1 MADRIAYKK
10 GYKYWLVRPY
20 SIQIPILPKDAIVS
34 SGGFISLNRAGV
46 LSLKAGY
53 AWDGPSGPTFD
64 TKTFMRG
71 SLCHDALYQL
81 MREGKLDISYR
92 NQADR
97 LLGRICRSDG
107 MCGVRV
113 WYVVGSVKR
122 FAGGA
127 ASTEN
132 RKPILYAP

>member
-1 MADRIAYKK
+1 MDRIAYKK

-20 SIQIPILPKDAIVS
+20 SLHVPIFPEHTTIS
-34 SGGFISLNRAGV
+34 SGGFVTLGKNGV
-46 LSLKAGY
+46 LAIKAGY

-71 SLCHDALYQL
+71 SLVHDVLYQL
-81 MREGKLDISYR
+81 MREDLLDNSYR
-92 NQADR
+92 EQADR

-113 WYVVGSVKR
+113 WYVVGTVRR
-122 FAGGA
+122 FAQS
-127 ASTEN
+127 ASDPKN

>member
-1 MADRIAYKK
+1 MTERIAYKK

-20 SIQIPILPKDAIVS
+20 SLSIPIFPKDAIVS
-34 SGGFISLNRAGV
+34 SGGFIALNREGL
-46 LSLKAGY
+46 LSIKAGY

-71 SLCHDALYQL
+71 SLVHDAGYQL
-81 MREGKLDISYR
+81 MREGKLDQSHRDTI
-92 NQADR
+92 DR
-97 LLGRICRSDG
+97 LLGSICRSDG

-113 WYVVGSVKR
+113 WYVVGSVQR

-132 RKPILYAP
+132 KKKILYAP

>member
-1 MADRIAYKK
+1 MIDRIAYKK

-20 SIQIPILPKDAIVS
+20 SLHVPIFPEHTVVS
-34 SGGFISLNRAGV
+34 SGGFVTLGKNGV
-46 LSLKAGY
+46 LAIRVGY

-71 SLCHDALYQL
+71 SLVHDSLYQI
-81 MREGKLDISYR
+81 MREGLLDNSYR
-92 NQADR
+92 DTADR
-97 LLGRICRSDG
+97 MLGRICRSDG

-113 WYVVGSVKR
+113 WYVVGMVNR
-122 FAGGA
+122 FAQSA
-127 ASTEN
+127 ADPKN